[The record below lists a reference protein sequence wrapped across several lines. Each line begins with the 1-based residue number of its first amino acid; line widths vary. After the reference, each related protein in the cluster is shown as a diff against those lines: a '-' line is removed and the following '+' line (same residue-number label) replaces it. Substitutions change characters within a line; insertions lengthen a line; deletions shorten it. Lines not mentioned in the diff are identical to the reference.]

1 MKKAANK
8 NRLPGMDATPAML
21 VQSYHSTKKEAQ
33 MSLTLRYEYLARWA
47 TEQWQQRHPN
57 EPYMVLWAS
66 ENCGN
71 NLARQRVKN
80 GRKLKGKV
88 RYQGYQAVECPYVV
102 SISDYRVP
110 GRAAVLAETVGAF
123 LFNFAAED

>member
-1 MKKAANK
+1 MKKTANK
-8 NRLPGMDATPAML
+8 NRLPGMDATTPAML

-33 MSLTLRYEYLARWA
+33 MSLTLRYENLARWA
-47 TEQWQQRHPN
+47 SEQWQQRHPG
-57 EPYMVLWAS
+57 EQSIILWAS

-71 NLARQRVKN
+71 NLARQRVKQ

-88 RYQGYQAVECPYVV
+88 RYQGYQAMECPYVV

-110 GRAAVLAETVGAF
+110 GRDAGLAGTG
-123 LFNFAAED
+123 